1 MSSTDDSAPR
11 ATRASLRQ
19 DSTLEQLPV
28 RIGEIRVAPG
38 SSLLFTLGLGSC
50 VAIVLHDAAACI
62 GGLAHPMLPDPSNG
76 HPAGPPGRYVS
87 RAVPDLI
94 AAMLVAGAA
103 HERLHA
109 RLVGGASMFR
119 DVLEGDGLR
128 LGRRNVEAAH
138 EALARAGI
146 AVAAEAVLGTCG
158 RSAFLH
164 TTSGEL
170 LVTSV
175 NHPDV
180 IL

>member
-1 MSSTDDSAPR
+1 MSGDHSAPR
-11 ATRASLRQ
+11 ARRASLRQ

-28 RIGEIRVAPG
+28 RIGELRVGSG

-50 VAIVLHDAAACI
+50 VAVVLHDPAACI
-62 GGLAHPMLPDPSNG
+62 GGLAHPMLPEPSNG
-76 HPAGPPGRYVS
+76 HPAGAPGRYVI

-94 AAMLVAGAA
+94 AAMVAAGAVRD
-103 HERLHA
+103 RLHA

-119 DVLEGDGLR
+119 DMLEGDGLR

-138 EALARAGI
+138 EALAREGI
-146 AVAAEAVLGTCG
+146 PVAAEEVFGTYG
-158 RSAFLH
+158 RSVFLR
-164 TTSGEL
+164 TSSGEL

-175 NHPDV
+175 NQPDV

>member
-1 MSSTDDSAPR
+1 MSTDRPAAR

-19 DSTLEQLPV
+19 DTALEQLAV
-28 RIGEIRVAPG
+28 RIGEVRVGAP

-50 VAIVLHDAAACI
+50 VAIVLHDPVARI
-62 GGLAHPMLPDPSNG
+62 GGLAHPMLPERSNG
-76 HPAGPPGRYVS
+76 HPAGLPGRYVN

-94 AAMLVAGAA
+94 AAMLAAGAM
-103 HERLHA
+103 HDRIRA

-146 AVAAEAVLGTCG
+146 PVCAEEVFGTYG

-164 TTSGEL
+164 TSSGEL
-170 LVTSV
+170 LVTAV
-175 NHPDV
+175 NQPDV

>member
-1 MSSTDDSAPR
+1 MSTDDPTRR

-28 RIGEIRVAPG
+28 RIGEIRVASG

-50 VAIVLHDAAACI
+50 VAVVLDDAAACI
-62 GGLAHPMLPDPSNG
+62 GGLAHPMLPEPSNG
-76 HPAGPPGRYVS
+76 HPAGPPGRYVN

-94 AAMLVAGAA
+94 AAMLAAGAV
-103 HERLHA
+103 HERLRA

-119 DVLEGDGLR
+119 DMLEGDGLR
-128 LGRRNVEAAH
+128 LGRRNVEAAR

-146 AVAAEAVLGTCG
+146 AVAAEAVFGTHG
-158 RSAFLH
+158 RSVFLR
-164 TTSGEL
+164 TSSGEL

-175 NHPDV
+175 NQPDV